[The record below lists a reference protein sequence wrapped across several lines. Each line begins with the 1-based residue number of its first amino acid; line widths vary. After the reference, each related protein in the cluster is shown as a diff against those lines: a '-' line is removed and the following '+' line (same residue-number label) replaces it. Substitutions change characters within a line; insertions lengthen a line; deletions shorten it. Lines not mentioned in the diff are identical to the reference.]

1 MSDEGT
7 TAEATQAATAV
18 TATKRVLSGV
28 ELKALAAD
36 GGFAVDETTGD
47 RMIQALQDIIDTLEA
62 RWSALQQFQQA
73 PPMST
78 TATAKWVSDVMVRTA
93 TDERGLLTQ
102 LQQAKTELP
111 AYIEAIKL
119 AKANYQSQDGDTGTA
134 LNRVSAQA

>member
-7 TAEATQAATAV
+7 TATTAV
-18 TATKRVLSGV
+18 TAAKRVLSGV
-28 ELKALAAD
+28 ELKAMAAN

-47 RMIQALQDIIDTLEA
+47 RMIQALQGIIDTLEA

-102 LQQAKTELP
+102 LQQAKAELP
-111 AYIEAIKL
+111 TYIEAIKL
-119 AKANYQSQDGDTGTA
+119 AKANYQSQDGESATT
-134 LNRVSAQA
+134 LNRVSA